1 MIKINWSAFFSKLYK
16 ENEKLKRSKKKNFSG
31 VKYKMEKEEK
41 LRYCIIIEN

>member
-1 MIKINWSAFFSKLYK
+1 MKS
-16 ENEKLKRSKKKNFSG
+16 LKDLKKKNFSG